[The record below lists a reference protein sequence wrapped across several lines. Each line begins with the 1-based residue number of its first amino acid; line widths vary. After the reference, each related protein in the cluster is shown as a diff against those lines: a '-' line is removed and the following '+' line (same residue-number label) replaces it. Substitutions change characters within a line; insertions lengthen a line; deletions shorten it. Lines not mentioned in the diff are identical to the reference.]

1 MLLLLL
7 QVFASLY
14 TLSRN
19 RKTTDW
25 RWTAAR
31 VVLEFLQVMW
41 HRWRLLSCLKISK
54 IQSVPLTLELAFGCH
69 CAVTLYLMQSI
80 P

>member
-1 MLLLLL
+1 MNMLELVLLLLLLLL

-31 VVLEFLQVMW
+31 VVLEFLQVRKMGVKGFRGGG
-41 HRWRLLSCLKISK
+41 HEVRG
-54 IQSVPLTLELAFGCH
+54 TTEGG
-69 CAVTLYLMQSI
+69 
-80 P
+80 